1 MGGKLTAEAQLKY
14 DSGATTGL
22 LDGTIDQLRVVDLA
36 RSAAPTAAPAIWEE
50 PQVQLSARG
59 TYQHHL
65 EQLQIE
71 KIQLA
76 SEALRFDV
84 SGTAPLSAQG
94 GELDLKGTVQYDWDG
109 LAPLWRPYVGQGVQ
123 FSGRQIRALA
133 VHGHLTGPPTD
144 SQSWRQVT
152 GEAALGWTGMD
163 VYGLRV
169 AQGDVAGT
177 LADGQLRTQPIDV
190 AVSEGRF
197 TFAPLV
203 RLSPAPAQLLIA
215 RGPLLTDIHLSPELC
230 ARGLKFVAP
239 ILAESTV
246 AEGRFSITM
255 DGGFIPL
262 GDPGSGDASGHMA
275 IQAQARPGPLAQE
288 FTMLHR
294 RVDDP
299 LATRG
304 PAQTQRSKRMRC

>member
-1 MGGKLTAEAQLKY
+1 
-14 DSGATTGL
+14 
-22 LDGTIDQLRVVDLA
+22 
-36 RSAAPTAAPAIWEE
+36 
-50 PQVQLSARG
+50 
-59 TYQHHL
+59 
-65 EQLQIE
+65 
-71 KIQLA
+71 
-76 SEALRFDV
+76 
-84 SGTAPLSAQG
+84 
-94 GELDLKGTVQYDWDG
+94 
-109 LAPLWRPYVGQGVQ
+109 VQ

-133 VHGHLTGPPTD
+133 VHGRLTGSPTD

-152 GEAALGWTGMD
+152 GEAAFGWTGMD

-262 GDPGSGDASGHMA
+262 GDPGNGDASGHMA

-288 FTMLHR
+288 FTMLIGELTTLLRQGALPKLNGQSGSLLSINDSEIDFRLVQR
-294 RVDDP
+294 RVYHRGLTFMVGTVPITTHGSVGFDESLSIMAEVPIQATFLGFDLSLGALEGQTLRIP
-299 LATRG
+299 IEGSLQKPKLDRSVLQQLAGKLLQNAARG
-304 PAQTQRSKRMRC
+304 TLLNEVNKQFERLLPTQP